1 MHMNITL
8 PVENQ
13 DVLTALRSFLKQLM
27 DAGVVNALFV
37 PLENGGSVVP
47 ALVTDSSILERANQL
62 LPVMPINSARA
73 VSALTGKQVPAKLGV
88 VLRSCEIRALV
99 ELVKLQQAALEG
111 VMLIGL
117 DCPGTCE
124 LDEFL
129 VSETWHGENRAVSFA
144 NYLSAAQSGSEPQ
157 LSPPLRTAC
166 RMCIHPAPE
175 NVDIHIRL
183 FGADTTVVLPLTV
196 KDEIAEKL
204 QWTESAQGEAWSME
218 SSRKSLTS
226 LTTGRQE
233 FREKELAAIRGRM
246 NADGGMIGLFTDC
259 IRCHNCSTAC
269 PICYCK
275 TCLFKTTAFDHDPD
289 YYFNAARRKGAARLL
304 GDTLLF
310 HLTRL
315 NHISASCIS
324 CGMCTSACPAN
335 IPVGSIFSAVGE
347 QVQAAFEYVP
357 GREVTESLPL
367 ITFRQNEWTE
377 VGEEK

>member
-1 MHMNITL
+1 MNTTL
-8 PVENQ
+8 PVEKQ
-13 DVLTALRSFLKQLM
+13 DLLATLRGFLKQLM
-27 DAGVVNALFV
+27 QAGVLEALLV
-37 PLENGGSVVP
+37 PLEYGGSVVP
-47 ALVTDSSILERANQL
+47 ALVTDSAMLEKANPL
-62 LPVMPINSARA
+62 LPVMTINSARA

-88 VLRSCEIRALV
+88 VLRSCELRALV
-99 ELVKLQQAALEG
+99 ELAKLQQASLEG
-111 VMLIGL
+111 LTLIGL

-124 LDEFL
+124 LDDFL
-129 VSETWHGENRAVSFA
+129 TSDVWKEENRSKSLEE
-144 NYLSAAQSGSEPQ
+144 YLSAAHSGSEPQ
-157 LSPPLRTAC
+157 MTPPLRSAC
-166 RMCIHPAPE
+166 RMCIRPVPE

-183 FGADTTVVLPLTV
+183 FGADTTVVLPVTI
-196 KDEIAEKL
+196 KDEIAAKL
-204 QWTESAQGEAWSME
+204 QWIEAAQGEAWSSE
-218 SSRKSLTS
+218 SSRKAVADI
-226 LTTGRQE
+226 TTGR
-233 FREKELAAIRGRM
+233 REVRDRELADTRAKIDA
-246 NADGGMIGLFTDC
+246 NGGIAGMFTNC

-275 TCLFKTTAFDHDPD
+275 TCLFKTAAFDHAPD
-289 YYFNAARRKGAARLL
+289 YYFNAARRKGAARML

-315 NHISASCIS
+315 NHMSASCVS

-367 ITFRQNEWTE
+367 ITFQQNEWTE

>member
-1 MHMNITL
+1 MNTIL
-8 PVENQ
+8 PVENH
-13 DVLTALRSFLKQLM
+13 DVLTALRGFLKRLM
-27 DAGVVNALFV
+27 DEGIVEAILV
-37 PLENGGSVVP
+37 PLETNGSVVP
-47 ALVTDSSILERANQL
+47 ALVTESAILDSANPI
-62 LPVMPINSARA
+62 LPVMPINNARA
-73 VSALTGKQVPAKLGV
+73 VSVLTGKHAPAKLGV

-99 ELVKLQQAALEG
+99 ELVKLQQATLED
-111 VMLIGL
+111 VVLIGI

-129 VSETWHGENRAVSFA
+129 LSDAWHGENRSTSLSD
-144 NYLSAAQSGSEPQ
+144 YLTAAHEGNESQT
-157 LSPPLRTAC
+157 SPVLRTAC

-183 FGADTTVVLPLTV
+183 FGADMTVALPVTV

-204 QWTESAQGEAWSME
+204 QLTESAQGEAWSVE
-218 SSRKSLTS
+218 SSGKAIAHITMSRL
-226 LTTGRQE
+226 E
-233 FREKELAAIRGRM
+233 FREKELAGIRARM
-246 NADGGMIGLFTDC
+246 NANGGISSLFTDC

-275 TCLFKTTAFDHDPD
+275 TCLFKTAAFDHEPE
-289 YYFNAARRKGAARLL
+289 YYFNAARRKGAARML

-310 HLTRL
+310 QLTRM
-315 NHISASCIS
+315 NHMSASCVS

-347 QVQAAFEYVP
+347 QVQAVFKYIP
-357 GREVTESLPL
+357 GHDVTEGLPL
-367 ITFRQNEWTE
+367 ITFQPNEWTE